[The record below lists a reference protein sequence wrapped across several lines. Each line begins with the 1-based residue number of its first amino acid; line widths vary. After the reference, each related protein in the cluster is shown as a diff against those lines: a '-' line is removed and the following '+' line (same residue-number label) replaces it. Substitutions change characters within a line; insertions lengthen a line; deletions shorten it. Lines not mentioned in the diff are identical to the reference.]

1 MGLLLAGDL
10 RKGTRR
16 WKRLERWLRGGF
28 LAPSAAPFFGS
39 LFRLPSSAPFFA
51 PSLLLLRSFWRGFL
65 LEEGAFGVN
74 FFLILLWT

>member
-28 LAPSAAPFFGS
+28 LAPS
-39 LFRLPSSAPFFA
+39 SAPFCG
-51 PSLLLLRSFWRGFL
+51 SLLRSFCGSLLRSFWRGFL